1 MPLGRCPGTLW
12 SFPLRSGRTSEH
24 GGVSSVPN
32 SWAWESATGL
42 VSGEREVVGKRKIGK
57 GRELLI

>member
-12 SFPLRSGRTSEH
+12 SFPLKSGRTSEH
-24 GGVSSVPN
+24 GGVSSIPN

-42 VSGEREVVGKRKIGK
+42 VSGERERWWGK
-57 GRELLI
+57 GKLERGENC